1 MSVLRRGALEHLTPP
16 KHWRSRAITFEK
28 PAHPPGKGGALRV
41 LLGQLVV
48 CAYTAWPLV
57 VCAWRTEIRVTP
69 SSWQSQQSEKERSFV
84 CELSATYLFH

>member
-1 MSVLRRGALEHLTPP
+1 MGYAVQECSSFRARLL
-16 KHWRSRAITFEK
+16 SRIAGRLDVSTGV
-28 PAHPPGKGGALRV
+28 HLRV

-57 VCAWRTEIRVTP
+57 VCAWRTEISVTP

-84 CELSATYLFH
+84 CELSAAYLFY

>member
-1 MSVLRRGALEHLTPP
+1 MQECSSFRARLLTRIAGRLDVSTGV
-16 KHWRSRAITFEK
+16 H
-28 PAHPPGKGGALRV
+28 LRV